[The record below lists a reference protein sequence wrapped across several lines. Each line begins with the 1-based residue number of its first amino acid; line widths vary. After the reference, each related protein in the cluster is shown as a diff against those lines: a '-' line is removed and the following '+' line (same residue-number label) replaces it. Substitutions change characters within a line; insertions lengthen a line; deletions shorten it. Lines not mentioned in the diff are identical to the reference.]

1 MRLELGRFGL
11 LKTFVLVAIA
21 MIAFA
26 ANSLLCRMALANTD
40 IDPASFTILRL
51 ASGAI
56 ALFLLSSYFQHRK
69 SESVPSQGLFHGLKT
84 NASVLGGISLF
95 VYAICFSYAYISMS
109 TGTGALLLFGA
120 VQLTMISVGLF
131 NGERFKKWQWLGFVL
146 AFLGLVILLLPSAAA
161 PPLLAGAVMVLAG
174 MAWGVYSLLG
184 KKSSSA
190 LLSTSGNFVYAAFF
204 CVPLVGVVCFVGADN
219 FVLDSE
225 GVYYA
230 LASGV
235 FASGCGYA
243 IWYSAL
249 PLIKSTTAATVQLS
263 VPVIASLMGWI
274 ALGEPLTMQ
283 ILVASIATLGGI
295 YLVIKK

>member
-1 MRLELGRFGL
+1 M

-56 ALFLLSSYFQHRK
+56 ALLLLSSYFK

-131 NGERFKKWQWLGFVL
+131 NGERFKKMSV
-146 AFLGLVILLLPSAAA
+146 
-161 PPLLAGAVMVLAG
+161 
-174 MAWGVYSLLG
+174 
-184 KKSSSA
+184 
-190 LLSTSGNFVYAAFF
+190 
-204 CVPLVGVVCFVGADN
+204 VGVWVGI
-219 FVLDSE
+219 FRPC
-225 GVYYA
+225 Y
-230 LASGV
+230 
-235 FASGCGYA
+235 
-243 IWYSAL
+243 L
-249 PLIKSTTAATVQLS
+249 P
-263 VPVIASLMGWI
+263 
-274 ALGEPLTMQ
+274 
-283 ILVASIATLGGI
+283 VA
-295 YLVIKK
+295 